1 LSTQVFQELGINLRR
16 KTTHPLSVGETRKV
30 IMDCSSWDSAIN
42 SAESLTGRSRSN
54 STTKFRSGCTH
65 CPDRPAHEFEDL
77 VALAQRISACRR
89 VVRPRLALVF
99 TTVPE
104 TSTQIPQI
112 LVDGYDR
119 GDNTDP
125 HTNLCPSIGKR
136 RPNSHRGYID
146 PTGSQD
152 DVEGNRWKIEKEL
165 DALIG
170 VYGVKSALI
179 P

>member
-30 IMDCSSWDSAIN
+30 IMDCSSWDIAIH

-99 TTVPE
+99 TAVPWA
-104 TSTQIPQI
+104 STPIPQV
-112 LVDGYDR
+112 LVDGYHR

-125 HTNLCPSIGKR
+125 HINFCPRIGKR
-136 RPNSHRGYID
+136 RPNPHRGYIE

-152 DVEGNRWKIEKEL
+152 DVAGDRWKIEKEL
-165 DALIG
+165 EALIG
-170 VYGVKSALI
+170 VYGVKRALI